1 MSAIEELI
9 QEIDSLK
16 PMPQIAQQVMSLA
29 QDPESDL
36 SKIAELIQFDPY
48 ITADLL
54 RMCNSAYFGI
64 PRTVESVQDAVNI
77 LGLDRIVDLVVLKCG
92 KANLAGE
99 QSGYGL
105 DEGAL
110 WKKSVSCAIVARDLA
125 DRMTLGD
132 GNLIFTAGL
141 LRDIGKVVLNRF
153 VDASFHRIQDL
164 IEQEK
169 LSFREA
175 EKRVIGVDQ
184 AELGGLIARKWGFGK
199 RLEVLIRNS
208 HMPDPKR
215 ISDAASGVVYL
226 ADKVCIMLGI
236 GVGADGLAYRFHRE
250 VLDSLGVGADDL
262 QGIIAGFGARLQEV
276 EDLIQSV

>member
-132 GNLIFTAGL
+132 VNLIFTAGL